1 MLYTFMDLD
10 IKLYIVVS
18 TWREVEHCTFCCSRS
33 GSASIPPPY
42 EAEKLLGGSAH
53 PEKRFSW

>member
-1 MLYTFMDLD
+1 MDLD